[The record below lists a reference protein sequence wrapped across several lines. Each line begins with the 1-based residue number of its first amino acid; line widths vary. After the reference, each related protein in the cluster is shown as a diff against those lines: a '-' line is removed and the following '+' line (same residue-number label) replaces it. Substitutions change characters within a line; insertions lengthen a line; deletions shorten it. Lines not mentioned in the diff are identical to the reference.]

1 MNRPRHKIGLAA
13 SVLVFSAFLAAHS
26 VAAPPAPKSEAAP
39 EEQETANQLVRDVI
53 YNENQAEIDD
63 RSCWRYRE
71 LDTEAR
77 RTLLFDVF
85 DTRYGAVHRILA
97 INDEPLNAAQRRKE
111 QARLEKLL
119 RNPQA
124 IRKAR
129 QNRHEDAERARR
141 MMDMLPDAFVY
152 EYDGGTGDR
161 IRLRF
166 SPNPDFRPP
175 TREAEVFHHM
185 AGTMWIDRKQKRLAA
200 IEGRLTSEVK
210 FGYGLL
216 GHLNAGGTFYVKL
229 ADEGDGH
236 WQMTWLDVEMS
247 GRAMF
252 FKTIGVR
259 EKQLYF
265 DFQQIPERMTLA
277 QAVSQLEED
286 DGASV
291 EHALAAIKR
300 P

>member
-1 MNRPRHKIGLAA
+1 MNRPQHKIGLAA
-13 SVLVFSAFLAAHS
+13 SVLVFAAFLAAHS
-26 VAAPPAPKSEAAP
+26 AAAPPARKPAPAP
-39 EEQETANQLVRDVI
+39 EHQESANQLVRDVI

-63 RSCWRYRE
+63 QSCWRYRE
-71 LDTEAR
+71 LDTEAGK
-77 RTLLFDVF
+77 TLLFDVF
-85 DTRYGAVHRILA
+85 GTRYGDVQRLLA
-97 INDEPLNAAQRRKE
+97 INYEPLDAAQRRKE
-111 QARLEKLL
+111 DARLEKLL
-119 RNPQA
+119 KNPQA

-129 QNRHEDAERARR
+129 QDGHEDAERARSL
-141 MMDMLPDAFVY
+141 MDMLPDAFVY
-152 EYDGGTGDR
+152 KYDGSAGDKV
-161 IRLRF
+161 RLRF
-166 SPNPDFRPP
+166 RPNPDFRPP
-175 TREAEVFHHM
+175 TREAQVFHHM
-185 AGTMWIDRKQKRLAA
+185 AGTMWIDRKQRRLAA

-216 GHLNAGGTFYVKL
+216 GHLNAGGTFYVKE

-247 GRAMF
+247 GRAVF
-252 FKTIGVR
+252 FKTIGVQ

-265 DFQQIPERMTLA
+265 DFEQIPEDMTLM

-291 EHALAAIKR
+291 EHALADSQR